1 MQSSIHTHINSGEGG
16 GAGHNGVALRQV
28 VASVASNLTA
38 LSIILLGFVGR
49 AAAQTESETCG
60 DVPQQ
65 FQSIAELLTRIQQ
78 LGVALGLLIA
88 ALMYVWAGILWMRG
102 TPDSQQRARR
112 IFMNTTIGLV
122 LILIAGGLVS
132 FIKTVLCGGG

>member
-1 MQSSIHTHINSGEGG
+1 MGIQPHTHGGSGWPGRIKQRG
-16 GAGHNGVALRQV
+16 SFQARRL
-28 VASVASNLTA
+28 
-38 LSIILLGFVGR
+38 LSISTSLIAFVGFFSGQ
-49 AAAQTESETCG
+49 AAAQSAQNACG
-60 DVPQQ
+60 DVPSQ
-65 FQSIAELLTRIQQ
+65 FQAIADLLTRIQQ

-112 IFMNTTIGLV
+112 IFMNTSIGLV
-122 LILIAGGLVS
+122 LILIAGGLVE